1 MKAIILAAGYGDRLR
16 PLTNHRPKVMIPIV
30 NIPILENTI
39 AFLSKNNIRNI
50 MINTHYLPDNIIKY
64 FGDGSDR
71 GVRIRYSHEN
81 EILGTAGGIKMVED
95 FLRDGTF
102 LVINGDILIDLDL
115 KEVIGF
121 HQLKRSFITMVLRE
135 DEKADEYGPISINRE
150 GKICRFLGKPEGP
163 CNDNLI
169 KTMFTG
175 VHIMEPGILNEI
187 PHGRY
192 CGTTDEVYPH
202 LLEKGLPVY
211 GYITSDYWKDIGTHH
226 RYMEAHKDILNGKF
240 DMYIKPKRQKKR
252 DTEKIRATKI
262 IPPVMIGDNPS
273 IGEGVVIGP
282 YTVIGRNCILE
293 KGTTIEESILWDD
306 ISIGSNVK
314 ISNSIIGSGVQIPDL
329 SSLYNEVIT

>member
-1 MKAIILAAGYGDRLR
+1 MKAMILAAGYGDRLR

-39 AFLSKNNIRNI
+39 TFLAKNNIREV
-50 MINTHYLPDNIIKY
+50 MINTHYLSDSITKY

-71 GVRIRYSHEN
+71 GMRISYSYEN
-81 EILGTAGGIKMVED
+81 EILGTAGGIKMAED
-95 FLRDGTF
+95 FFKDETF

-115 KEVIGF
+115 KEVIRF

-135 DEKADEYGPISINRE
+135 DEKADEYGPISINQE
-150 GKICRFLGKPEGP
+150 GKICRFLGKPAGLS
-163 CNDNLI
+163 NDNLI

-187 PHGRY
+187 PQGRY
-192 CGTTDEVYPH
+192 CGITDEVYPH
-202 LLEKGLPVY
+202 LLKKGLPIY

-226 RYMEAHKDILNGKF
+226 RYIEAHKDILNGKF
-240 DMYIKPKRQKKR
+240 DMHVKLKRPGKR

-262 IPPVMIGDNPS
+262 IPPVIIGDNPS
-273 IGEGVVIGP
+273 IGEGVAIGP
-282 YTVIGRNCILE
+282 YTVIGRNCILK

-306 ISIGSNVK
+306 ISIGHNVK
-314 ISNSIIGSGVQIPDL
+314 ISNSIIGSEVQIPDF